1 MRPARNLTSYVVVAA
16 LAVALGVASARAQD
30 PTLDVEI
37 ASLDQSDA
45 GTLHAVVN
53 VLDAAGRPL
62 PSLTTENVRATL
74 QGKPAPVLDVQA
86 AVNAS
91 FGIDVLLVV
100 DTSGSMQ
107 GTPLEQARAAA
118 ERFMDGLGPHDRV
131 AVLTFGDTVTT
142 VQDFTSNAETVTAVL
157 EDLEATGNTALYQAT
172 ADSARMAVASASARK
187 AIIFLSDGL
196 DNGGKSRISREDS
209 LSAAETLGV
218 PTFVIGLGDQ
228 TDRSY
233 LSELAEVTGGRFLET
248 PSPQGLAQLYEDI
261 ANFLRGQYVV
271 SIDVT
276 GADLQQPT
284 SVHLEVS
291 IDGATGSAERTLKP
305 PRLPAGPPTVTI
317 SGLLPGQ
324 EVSASTTI
332 VTEVVS
338 EDPLSAL
345 IFRVDDIN
353 VYQLEEPPFQYE
365 LDPEVFAEGTH
376 TLRVEAVTTFGEVGT
391 DEVDFAAVAAT
402 AAVPLDRFSPEPFI
416 MAGSVVIAG
425 SLAVLYI
432 LWRRRRRHPEEA
444 QVQIR
449 SLAGLRQSPKPLTV
463 DWEKA
468 EIPPAEAEIVQEPM
482 GRIVVTSG
490 PLAGRQFP
498 VGASPVTIGSGHRC
512 AVALPD
518 EEGRI
523 APEEA
528 RVWVR
533 NGHLM
538 VHRLSHLSNAS
549 GEEQSAGWSILD
561 LGDHFQIGG
570 CRFRF
575 EAVSEADEAEQG
587 TPSADGSAP
596 SVLRDDSDLAR
607 GQESPTES

>member
-1 MRPARNLTSYVVVAA
+1 MRPARNLTSYVVAAA

-37 ASLDQSDA
+37 ASLDQGDA

-53 VLDAAGRPL
+53 VLDAAGRPV
-62 PSLTTENVRATL
+62 PGLTAENVRATL
-74 QGKPAPVLDVQA
+74 QDQPAPVLDVQA

-107 GTPLEQARAAA
+107 GTPLEQAKAAA
-118 ERFMDGLGPHDRV
+118 KRFVDGLGPRDRV
-131 AVLTFGDTVTT
+131 AALTFGDTVTT
-142 VQDFTSNAETVTAVL
+142 VQDFTANAETVTTVL
-157 EDLEATGNTALYQAT
+157 EGLEATGNTALYQAT

-261 ANFLRGQYVV
+261 ASFLRAQYVV
-271 SIDVT
+271 SIDAT
-276 GADLQQPT
+276 GVDLQQPT
-284 SVHLEVS
+284 PVQLEVS
-291 IDGATGSAERTLKP
+291 IDGMTGSAERTLKP

-332 VTEVVS
+332 VSEGVS

-345 IFRVDDIN
+345 IFRVDDVN
-353 VYQLEEPPFQYE
+353 VYQLEEPPFWYE
-365 LDPEVFAEGTH
+365 LDPEVFSEGPH

-391 DEVDFAAVAAT
+391 AAVDFTAVAAT
-402 AAVPLDRFSPEPFI
+402 ATAPLDSLSLEPF
-416 MAGSVVIAG
+416 MFAGLVVIAG
-425 SLAVLYI
+425 GLAVLYI
-432 LWRRRRRHPEEA
+432 MWRHRRWRPAKAEA
-444 QVQIR
+444 QIQ
-449 SLAGLRQSPKPLTV
+449 SLAGVRRSPKPLTV
-463 DWEKA
+463 DWEKE
-468 EIPPAEAEIVQEPM
+468 EIPPAEIVQEPT

-498 VGASPVTIGSGHRC
+498 VGTSPVSIGSGHRS

-549 GEEQSAGWSILD
+549 GEEQSAGWSFLD
-561 LGDHFQIGG
+561 PGDHFQIGG

-575 EAVSEADEAEQG
+575 EAVSEADEAGQG
-587 TPSADGSAP
+587 TP